1 MRLPDAPRLDRPT
14 EVLAHLDA
22 HRTHSA
28 YAPGSLVV
36 LLADHDARPVLGLTI
51 DEMPPDPPPQHERV
65 QLLVPLLR
73 RIKDDDDDVA
83 GFVLVV
89 CRLGAPEVDG
99 DDYAWHDVAVA
110 ATTSGGP
117 RCLGVYVQTRLGAL
131 PVLPH
136 AA

>member
-1 MRLPDAPRLDRPT
+1 MRTPGAPRLDRPA

-22 HRTHSA
+22 HRTHAA

-36 LLADHDARPVLGLTI
+36 LLADHDAYPVVGLTI
-51 DEMPPDPPPQHERV
+51 DEIPPDPPPQHERV
-65 QLLVPLLR
+65 RLLVPLLR
-73 RIKDDDDDVA
+73 RIRDADEDVA

-89 CRLGAPEVDG
+89 CRLGPREVDG
-99 DDYAWHDVAVA
+99 DDYSWHDVAVA
-110 ATTSGGP
+110 ATTAGGP
-117 RCLGVYVQTRLGAL
+117 RCLGVYVHTRLGAL